1 MTNKAKTS
9 AIARLLFLLALALGL
24 GFVSDWYRN
33 WNFKSWF
40 NYWGKGPTAVNPAD
54 PDEPVEAE
62 QIALFSVL
70 DDDRF
75 DEAPV
80 YTITATVT
88 PSNATNKSVDWAMSW
103 ANPDSDWATGK
114 TVTDYIVLTPESDGA
129 LVATAECVQAF
140 GEQIIVSIVC
150 RENPELKANCTLD
163 YKQKVTDVQLSL
175 SGGKVDN
182 TTLVGSWQLCD
193 PTSYEFGYA
202 ASTLPVGT
210 SSSGNTIYGGDSDY
224 DNFLFTVSTIPGIE
238 FKGLQCIWDSSGKL
252 TGFWFFYLS
261 SPNYSIR
268 FADLDNYEDFTITIL
283 KHIPETVENTG
294 KPSYSVELDN
304 KNFDDLLSAFNL
316 GLFKKL
322 SSSVTLEETDS
333 DTIIQSLEYG
343 QGYSFKLDYSLTEG
357 TIKRDISIMRSTLDI
372 GFVSDIESLIYFEPS
387 LRDLYNP
394 SAYLPGMTYQ
404 LGDEFTI
411 DLAFIA
417 RRMCMLDEYYVDKS
431 DYVPTD
437 EGVEL
442 TKKFI
447 ADIKT
452 QNPTF
457 NLMFVDLDLCGS
469 DGSSIYHQRF
479 YIGLDLSGYIIP
491 VDDVTVG
498 QGSFIF

>member
-9 AIARLLFLLALALGL
+9 AIAGLLFLLALALGL

-40 NYWGKGPTAVNPAD
+40 NYWGKGPTVVKPVD

-70 DDDRF
+70 DEDRF

-88 PSNATNKSVDWAMSW
+88 PSNATDKSVDWAMSW
-103 ANPDSDWATGK
+103 TNPDSDWATGK

-150 RENPELKANCTLD
+150 CENPELKANCTLD

-182 TTLVGSWQLCD
+182 TTLVGTWQLRD

-202 ASTLPVGT
+202 ATYLPATGKLYG
-210 SSSGNTIYGGDSDY
+210 SSYGN
-224 DNFLFTVSTIPGIE
+224 FVFTVSTYPGVE
-238 FKGLQCIWDSSGKL
+238 FKQLQPIKDSNDKL
-252 TGFWFFYLS
+252 TGFWFFITS
-261 SPNYSIR
+261 SPNHSVK
-268 FADLDNYEDFTITIL
+268 FADLENYEDFTITVL
-283 KHIPETVENTG
+283 KHVSATSENNPNG
-294 KPSYSVELDN
+294 YVSENESN
-304 KNFDDLLSAFNL
+304 ASLLQAFNL

-322 SSSVTLEETDS
+322 STSVTLEETDS
-333 DTIIQSLEYG
+333 DTVIQSLEYG

-357 TIKRDISIMRSTLDI
+357 TIKRDISIMRSKLDI

-452 QNPTF
+452 QKPTF

-498 QGSFIF
+498 QDSFIF